1 MSYDEAFDEKIKLK
15 KNKCIVNIMKCYQE
29 IKYNGKKVSRTIKN
43 RTNDEKM
50 LKTIIKEID
59 ELFKEIFL

>member
-15 KNKCIVNIMKCYQE
+15 KNKCIVNVMKCYQE
-29 IKYNGKKVSRTIKN
+29 IKYNGKKASRTIKN